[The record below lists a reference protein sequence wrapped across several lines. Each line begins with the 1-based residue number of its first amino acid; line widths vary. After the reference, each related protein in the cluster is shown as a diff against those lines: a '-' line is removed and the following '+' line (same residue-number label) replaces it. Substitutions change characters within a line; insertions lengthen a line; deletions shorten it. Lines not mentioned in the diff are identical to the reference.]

1 MLSKKEIARLFK
13 SVKEYKTDELVDI
26 LTELAD
32 YIVESEERRDRAI
45 KQLEEFNKDE
55 EIVRLQKQIEQNR
68 ERAKNTITFS
78 ITPEQ
83 VEAIR
88 AWKKEHEAEAHG
100 GSEYAGAIGGRYT
113 YEFTPTSIGTFGRI
127 RCGCGAKFDFD
138 DGSEW

>member
-26 LTELAD
+26 LTALAD
-32 YIVESEERRDRAI
+32 YIVDSEERRDRAI

-88 AWKKEHEAEAHG
+88 TWKKKHEAESHG

>member
-1 MLSKKEIARLFK
+1 MLNKKEIARLFK

-26 LTELAD
+26 LTDLAD
-32 YIVESEERRDRAI
+32 YIVESEERRDKAI

-55 EIVRLQKQIEQNR
+55 EIVRLHKQIEQSR

-88 AWKKEHEAEAHG
+88 AWKKEHEAESHG

-127 RCGCGAKFDFD
+127 RCGCSAKFDFD
-138 DGSEW
+138 DGSDW

>member
-13 SVKEYKTDELVDI
+13 SVKEYKTDELVNI
-26 LTELAD
+26 LTALAD
-32 YIVESEERRDRAI
+32 YIIESEERRDRAI

-55 EIVRLQKQIEQNR
+55 EIVRLQKQIEQSK
-68 ERAKNTITFS
+68 ETAKNTITFS

-88 AWKKEHEAEAHG
+88 TWKKEHEAEAHG

-113 YEFTPTSIGTFGRI
+113 YEFTPTSIGTFGSI
-127 RCGCGAKFDFD
+127 RCGCGAKFAFD
-138 DGSEW
+138 DGSDW